1 VYIPLVYLFI
11 CIGLIILLLLFPGV
25 AHQGTDLGVNLF
37 MDALFPYL
45 LPYLILTQWF
55 IRLTPNKQS
64 TTSRL
69 QLYLKT
75 YGISALGG
83 FPTGAAT
90 IAFLKKSKQISP
102 KEANGLL
109 SICHSPSPLFVIGFV
124 GYDLLNDTMFSW
136 RFLILYHLV
145 SLVIL
150 FLFYNKSKHEP
161 LPMSLNTA
169 EVKPKSIQNPF
180 ISSIKDSVPTVLV
193 VGSTLIFF
201 TTIYTVVM
209 HTLSTFI
216 PNIHNSLMLLTAAS
230 LEMTNGLKIA
240 SQLFSS
246 ESTILYLLLAA
257 FLTTQS
263 LSIHMQ
269 VAVLAKTERISLRP
283 YVALRVILAILIPA
297 LYYVFFLM

>member
-1 VYIPLVYLFI
+1 MYIPLVYLFI
-11 CIGLIILLLLFPGV
+11 CITLIILLLLFPGV
-25 AHQGTDLGVNLF
+25 AHEGTDLGVNLF
-37 MDALFPYL
+37 MEALFPYL

-55 IRLTPNKQS
+55 IRLTPNRRHTS
-64 TTSRL
+64 SRL

-90 IAFLKKSKQISP
+90 IAFLKKSKQISA

-136 RFLILYHLV
+136 RFLILYHVV
-145 SLVIL
+145 SLIIL
-150 FLFYNKSKHEP
+150 FFFYRSSKKEHFDFTMVTSEKIP
-161 LPMSLNTA
+161 
-169 EVKPKSIQNPF
+169 KPQNPF

-193 VGSTLIFF
+193 VGSTLVFF

-209 HTLSTFI
+209 HTISTFI
-216 PNIHNSLMLLTAAS
+216 PTIHNSLILLTAAS
-230 LEMTNGLKIA
+230 LEMTNGLQIA
-240 SQLFSS
+240 SQLFTS

-257 FLTTQS
+257 FLTSQS

-283 YVALRVILAILIPA
+283 YVALRFLLTLLIPA
-297 LYYVFFLM
+297 LYYVLFLL

>member
-1 VYIPLVYLFI
+1 M
-11 CIGLIILLLLFPGV
+11 FPGV
-25 AHQGTDLGVNLF
+25 AHEGTDLGVNLF
-37 MDALFPYL
+37 MEALFPYL

-55 IRLTPNKQS
+55 IRLTPNQQQS
-64 TTSRL
+64 SSRL

-90 IAFLKKSKQISP
+90 IAFLKKSRQIST

-136 RFLILYHLV
+136 RFLILYHIV
-145 SLVIL
+145 SFVIL
-150 FLFYNKSKHEP
+150 IIFYKTSSNKDFHISSVTSEKIP
-161 LPMSLNTA
+161 
-169 EVKPKSIQNPF
+169 KPQNPF

-209 HTLSTFI
+209 HTISTFV
-216 PNIHNSLMLLTAAS
+216 PTIHNSLILLTAAS
-230 LEMTNGLKIA
+230 LEMTNGLQIT
-240 SQLFSS
+240 SEMFSG
-246 ESTILYLLLAA
+246 ESTMLYLLLAL

-269 VAVLAKTERISLRP
+269 VAVLAKNERISLRP
-283 YVALRVILAILIPA
+283 YVALRVILALLIPA
-297 LYYVFFLM
+297 LYYVLFLL